1 MTRVVLALLFLA
13 CTDPAAL
20 PPPNPAP
27 TPTPTPAATPTPQ
40 NVDVRVDFD
49 EGPDPDYGQNTTSV
63 RAWLV
68 VPALGVRKKV
78 FTVPAPYTCGR
89 GAGVGPDLVVE
100 CKGSDDS
107 ASVNVHVE
115 GPTLVVVARDYGRID
130 QQRTRDEIPLPR
142 GASATLFAPARFPI
156 TQR

>member
-1 MTRVVLALLFLA
+1 MKRALLALLLLA
-13 CTDPAAL
+13 CDPAA
-20 PPPNPAP
+20 PPASPTPAP
-27 TPTPTPAATPTPQ
+27 SPTPTPAATPTPQ

-49 EGPDPDYGQNTTSV
+49 EGPDPDYGQNTSSV

-68 VPALGVRKKV
+68 VPSLGVRKKV

-89 GAGVGPDLVVE
+89 GAGVGPNLVVE

-115 GPTLVVVARDYGRID
+115 GPTVVVVARDYGRID

-142 GASATLFAPARFPI
+142 GATATLFAPARFPI